1 MTQAAG
7 GSVSPPPGELG
18 RTGSAEGMQGSGLG
32 LSSRLAAHVPCLSL
46 GLGVL
51 AAEPAPSRCVLV
63 SPQKQCGGK
72 N

>member
-32 LSSRLAAHVPCLSL
+32 LASRLAAHLPCLSL
-46 GLGVL
+46 GLGV
-51 AAEPAPSRCVLV
+51 PSRCVLV
-63 SPQKQCGGK
+63 SPRKLSVGEK